1 MLEERDTTPEVTTNN
16 FGLKNA
22 NAWTTPT
29 HQISVSLL
37 VEISIKMKAYDLDMK
52 VSNSIAMTK
61 LDGTFYQ
68 LLIRGIK
75 LNMYRI

>member
-1 MLEERDTTPEVTTNN
+1 MHFFKEEKWLVEEDTVLEIIERSRVLLEERDTTPEVTTNN

-37 VEISIKMKAYDLDMK
+37 VEISIKMKAYD
-52 VSNSIAMTK
+52 
-61 LDGTFYQ
+61 
-68 LLIRGIK
+68 
-75 LNMYRI
+75 